1 MSAALGKTADISLI
15 TGLPGSG
22 KTLRAVGFIKRAIEA
37 GEVVFVCNLNGLKLP
52 HIPFED
58 PRKWEEIPAGS
69 VLVVDEAQQFF
80 RTRRGGDPPP
90 YLTAM
95 ETIRHK
101 GVRLVLMTQQPD
113 YLDTHLRGLVGL
125 HEHLLRENGK
135 EASKIWRH
143 NELMDN
149 VRSEKA
155 RSRYDSEIWQFP
167 KEDYDAYESAEI
179 HTRKRVVSSRVKRGI
194 MIAAAAL
201 VVVGWVLSRFYGF
214 FDNAAKAAEM
224 ESPPSV
230 VVAREGGERPE
241 GGVPSPG
248 AASGR
253 EAHKPDA
260 VADYIANLQ
269 PRIPELP
276 WSAPIYDGR
285 EAVAQPRVFCM
296 DAGAGETASGTHA
309 PRELRCVTEQGSRHV
324 MPEWQAERLAR
335 EGEPYNPFKAPQ
347 QAQNIAVDT
356 GSEPVVASGPALSV
370 GIGEKAQMPRYGQFR
385 DEPLGPERYEA
396 RSW

>member
-1 MSAALGKTADISLI
+1 MSGALGKTADISLI

-22 KTLRAVGFIKRAIEA
+22 KSLRAVGFIKRAIAA

-58 PRKWEEIPAGS
+58 PRKWQEIPAGS

-80 RTRRGGDPPP
+80 RTRRGGDAPD

-155 RSRYDSEIWQFP
+155 RARYDSETWEFP
-167 KEDYDAYESAEI
+167 KEDYDAYESAEV
-179 HTRKRVVSSRVKRGI
+179 HTRKRVMSSRMKRGLI
-194 MIAAAAL
+194 FGACAL
-201 VVVGWVLSRFYGF
+201 VLFGFVGWKFAGFFSGAKAEEGLPPAVVVGGDAHEPQPGVGLTSTGQTGR
-214 FDNAAKAAEM
+214 AA
-224 ESPPSV
+224 
-230 VVAREGGERPE
+230 
-241 GGVPSPG
+241 
-248 AASGR
+248 
-253 EAHKPDA
+253 HDPDA
-260 VADYIANLQ
+260 VADYIAAHQ
-269 PRIPELP
+269 PRVPALP

-285 EAVAQPRVFCM
+285 NAVAEPRVFCM
-296 DAGAGETASGTHA
+296 DAGDGYTAQGEHAS
-309 PRELRCVTEQGSRHV
+309 RELRCVTEQGSRHA

-335 EGEPYNPFKAPQ
+335 EGEPYNPYKAPRQ
-347 QAQNIAVDT
+347 DMAIV
-356 GSEPVVASGPALSV
+356 GEPVEQGAAMQASRGV
-370 GIGEKAQMPRYGQFR
+370 GIGEKAQIPRYGQFR
-385 DEPLGPERYEA
+385 DDPLGPERYEVQG
-396 RSW
+396 W